1 MRYIIIFILNS
12 LFISKSFSLQIEST
26 NIYVNSNEEIN
37 LRILSS
43 TDIEVFSPIL
53 KKFSESNKN
62 ISIEYIVA
70 STADIYDE
78 IKNNRDSRF
87 DLVMSS
93 AMDLQIKL
101 ANDGYAKN
109 IDVSN
114 KQTMPNWS
122 LWQDKVI
129 GLSLEPIVM
138 VFSKKDVKNIPNTR
152 SDLISIL
159 RANSNYFNNR
169 IITYDINKSGAG
181 FLFAS
186 QDARQSNSFWRLSEL
201 MGSLN
206 AKVVCCSR
214 DMLNSIIS
222 RDKFIAYNIIGSY
235 AEERAKSEKN
245 LLIVYPSDYTLILL
259 RSALIPITSKNDS
272 NALSFLNF
280 LLSSTGQNF
289 LEKKGMYSVY
299 NKKIIQQGNIRPIR
313 LDTGLL
319 VFLDKLKRKRFLKE
333 WNETIFQ

>member
-1 MRYIIIFILNS
+1 M
-12 LFISKSFSLQIEST
+12 LFRS
-26 NIYVNSNEEIN
+26 
-37 LRILSS
+37 
-43 TDIEVFSPIL
+43 
-53 KKFSESNKN
+53 

-159 RANSNYFNNR
+159 RANSNYFHNR

-206 AKVVCCSR
+206 AKVVC
-214 DMLNSIIS
+214 
-222 RDKFIAYNIIGSY
+222 
-235 AEERAKSEKN
+235 
-245 LLIVYPSDYTLILL
+245 
-259 RSALIPITSKNDS
+259 
-272 NALSFLNF
+272 
-280 LLSSTGQNF
+280 
-289 LEKKGMYSVY
+289 
-299 NKKIIQQGNIRPIR
+299 
-313 LDTGLL
+313 
-319 VFLDKLKRKRFLKE
+319 
-333 WNETIFQ
+333 

>member
-333 WNETIFQ
+333 WNEAIFQ